1 MKKAY
6 ISIEG
11 KYVKAALTKK
21 SIENAQFV
29 EFEREYLFD
38 FIRENKIKEVYISVW
53 FPELYTFKFSLP
65 FKVSKKQKILDKLI
79 SNEMRKRYPSIQNF
93 SFIYDT
99 YITDSATSIRC
110 YMVPESSYQFIEE
123 FIEKD
128 INIKALY
135 PIHFPL
141 LCLVN
146 SISELTDKNKI
157 VCFFSENSRFLFIFE
172 KSEMILM
179 RDFEGTEELVDEDII
194 NINMTTNYSI
204 QNLRVTPHEIVLIG
218 IKQREVSKLN
228 LPYRVLSIL
237 SDNEK
242 YTIPISMIL
251 FEEDLKD
258 KILLPVQYK
267 RFRKTVKCLKYASF
281 VFIMGIIALFGYNLE
296 LFYKLKP
303 LYSLVIFQREYIS
316 QNERVFYE
324 NMDKIKK
331 FEAEIKPFIEL
342 QNKRNSLI
350 DIRYPLKGIAQAK
363 TERTQIESI
372 EILNK
377 EKPEIKIKC
386 KSIGKSFAERQKSY
400 LDFKTSITQLGFKIT
415 NESWD
420 ISKGELSLDTIYEY
434 KKVSQ

>member
-21 SIENAQFV
+21 GIEDAQFF
-29 EFEREYLFD
+29 EFERDDLFD
-38 FIRENKIKEVYISVW
+38 FIRENKIKEVYLSVW

-65 FKVSKKQKILDKLI
+65 FKVSKKQKIFDKLI
-79 SNEMRKRYPSIQNF
+79 FSEIRKRYPFIENF
-93 SFIYDT
+93 SFIYDI
-99 YITDSATSIRC
+99 YITPSATSIRC
-110 YMVPESSYQFIEE
+110 YVVPESSYQFIEE

-135 PIHFPL
+135 PIHAPL
-141 LCLVN
+141 VSLVN

-157 VCFFSENSRFLFIFE
+157 VCFFSENSRFLFILE

-194 NINMTTNYSI
+194 NINMTINYSI
-204 QNLRVTPHEIVLIG
+204 QNLRITPHEIVLIG
-218 IKQREVSKLN
+218 ITQREVSKLN

-237 SDNEK
+237 SNNEK

-267 RFRKTVKCLKYASF
+267 RFKKTIKCLKYASF
-281 VFIMGIIALFGYNLE
+281 IFIMGIIALFGYNLE

-303 LYSLVIFQREYIS
+303 LYSLVMSQKNYIS

-342 QNKRNSLI
+342 QNKRNSLV
-350 DIRYPLKGIAQAK
+350 DIRYPLKGIGQAK
-363 TERTQIESI
+363 TELIQIDSI

-386 KSIGKSFAERQKSY
+386 RSTGKSLAEKQKSY

-415 NESWD
+415 NENWD
-420 ISKGELSLDTIYEY
+420 ISKGELSLDTVYEY
-434 KKVSQ
+434 KKISQ